1 VSNTG
6 TGPDQ
11 EYHMRLTSA
20 ITGVLAIGAIADG
33 AQGQSAMVHCTR
45 RSPIVAT
52 ADTAS
57 VTDGSHFSPDSIAMP
72 CPDGARSSRIES
84 MAPSLLRVA
93 SGIGIAAAVAQ
104 VSNAPEQW
112 PQTGAGLLQRLA
124 DQSGAVAIQALT
136 YHAISQRLAWQ
147 PSHSPCPPG
156 VLARPQC
163 ALAKALI
170 VRNPQGAPRPDLAR
184 ITSLALGSAG
194 SLLWRPER
202 HSRDG
207 AALFVLTRVGTGLAF
222 AALRHAVARERP
234 PAPR

>member
-1 VSNTG
+1 MLITG
-6 TGPDQ
+6 TGPEQ
-11 EYHMRLTSA
+11 EHRVRLTSA
-20 ITGVLAIGAIADG
+20 ITGIFAIGAIADG
-33 AQGQSAMVHCTR
+33 AQGQSAMMHCTR

-52 ADTAS
+52 ADTSS
-57 VTDGSHFSPDSIAMP
+57 VTDGSHFPSDSIVMP
-72 CPDGARSSRIES
+72 CTDGALSSRVEP

-104 VSNAPEQW
+104 VSTAPEQW

-136 YHAISQRLAWQ
+136 YHAISQRIAWQ
-147 PSHSPCPPG
+147 PSHAPCPAG

-163 ALAKALI
+163 ALARALI

-202 HSRDG
+202 RSPET
-207 AALFVLTRVGTGLAF
+207 AALFVLTRVGSGLAF
-222 AALRHAVARERP
+222 AAVRHAVARGRT